1 MKEAGRRG
9 SGAKGQQRAA
19 VPANDGPTQQLQF
32 TVLSLETERLD
43 RFLADQLGLSRT
55 QAARLVAEKRVS
67 IGGKP
72 ARASRLL
79 SRGEQVT
86 VSLPDHEPPR
96 SIQPRAIP
104 LNLIFEDEH
113 LAVIDK
119 PAGLVVHPAPGHW
132 DDTLVN
138 ALVARG
144 TTLAGGAEGRPGIV
158 HRLDRDTSGLMIVA
172 KTDLAH
178 RRLGAAI
185 SARRVRRTYAALAWG
200 HLDSSPLAIEAPIA
214 RHPHD
219 RKRMIVTPGGRPART
234 DASVVA
240 RFDIVELLRLELHTG
255 RTHQIRVHLES
266 IGHPIVGDPVYG
278 GGGSRRISGI
288 QRRSAE
294 RIEAAAPRQTLHAA
308 ALAFRHP
315 VSGAP
320 LDFTAEWP
328 SDLASALAAAG
339 GEELV
344 ARPDPLRYLRFF
356 NRDG

>member
-1 MKEAGRRG
+1 VKAGP
-9 SGAKGQQRAA
+9 RASSD
-19 VPANDGPTQQLQF
+19 NQLEF
-32 TVLSLETERLD
+32 TVLSPSPERLD
-43 RFLADQLGLSRT
+43 RFLADQMAISRT
-55 QAARLVAEKRVS
+55 QAARLVADKRVS
-67 IGGKP
+67 INGKP
-72 ARASRLL
+72 ARASHLL
-79 SRGEQVT
+79 SRGQLVVVRLPEQ
-86 VSLPDHEPPR
+86 EPPR
-96 SIQPRAIP
+96 TIRPAAIP
-104 LNLIFEDEH
+104 LTLVFEDEH

-158 HRLDRDTSGLMIVA
+158 HRLDRDTSGLLLVA

-185 SARRVRRTYAALAWG
+185 AARRVSRSYAALVWG
-200 HLDSSPLAIEAPIA
+200 HLGSSPTRVEAAVA
-214 RHPHD
+214 RHPQD
-219 RKRMIVTPGGRPART
+219 RKRMTVSPGGRVART

-240 RFDIVELLRLELHTG
+240 RFDVVDLLRLELHTG
-255 RTHQIRVHLES
+255 RTHQIRVHLEH
-266 IGHPIVGDPVYG
+266 IGHPVVGDPVYG
-278 GGGSRRISGI
+278 GGGSRRISGAG
-288 QRRSAE
+288 RRAAE
-294 RIEAAAPRQTLHAA
+294 VLERVTPRQALHAA

-320 LDFTAEWP
+320 LEFHSEWP
-328 SDLASALAAAG
+328 EDLWPALVAAG

-344 ARPDPLRYLRFF
+344 ARAEPLRYLRFF